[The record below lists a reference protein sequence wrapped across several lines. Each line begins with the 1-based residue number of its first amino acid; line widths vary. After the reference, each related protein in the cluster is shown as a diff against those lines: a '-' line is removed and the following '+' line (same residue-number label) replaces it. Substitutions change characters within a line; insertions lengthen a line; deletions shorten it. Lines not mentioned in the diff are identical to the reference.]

1 MTNIIHNISQ
11 FYKDRYY
18 AERFEI
24 MKFIKFAS
32 SQIESTDVILDA
44 GSGGKQPYKQQ
55 FLHARYESTDIEQLP
70 NGSHTFLCS
79 LDNIP
84 RPDNTYDAIVCTQ
97 VLEHVEFPQKVV
109 HEFYRI
115 LKPEGKLFL
124 TAPQGAR
131 VHGEPYHFFNFTEYG
146 LASMFKQAGF
156 DIIFIR
162 PNGGYFW
169 NLAKRVRTL
178 PRYISKQYKDP
189 ELAHKISIYDRLCW
203 LMMVPMLFL
212 LKPLYKYIV
221 PILFFYLDSLDKKK
235 VLTLGYH
242 CYCVKS
248 RVPVRVDNV

>member
-1 MTNIIHNISQ
+1 MSNIIQNISQ
-11 FYKDRYY
+11 FYRDRFY

-32 SQIESTDVILDA
+32 SQIKPSDVVLDA
-44 GSGGKQPYKQQ
+44 GAGNKQPYKQQ
-55 FLHARYESTDIEQLP
+55 FSHTRYESTDMEQSP
-70 NGSHTFLCS
+70 NDAHTFLCS
-79 LDNIP
+79 LDNMP
-84 RPDNTYDAIVCTQ
+84 RPDSTYDAIVCTQ

-115 LKPEGKLFL
+115 LKPEGRLFL

-131 VHGEPYHFFNFTEYG
+131 VHGEPYHFFNFTQYG
-146 LASMFKQAGF
+146 LASMFRQAGF

-169 NLAKRVRTL
+169 NLAKRTRTL

-189 ELAHKISIYDRLCW
+189 ELADKISIYNRLCW
-203 LMMVPMLFL
+203 LMMVPVLFL

-221 PILFFYLDSLDKKK
+221 PVLFFYLDSLDKKK
-235 VLTLGYH
+235 LFTLGYC
-242 CYCVKS
+242 CYCVKPRAS
-248 RVPVRVDNV
+248 VHVDNV